1 MTDIHI
7 EWHHHLGMLQRFLM
21 HEEEGLKSFL
31 KFIIFTLKKGLILI
45 EKCHIDMLIILSKGL
60 WIYFISYLWE
70 KHSCI
75 FDVS

>member
-45 EKCHIDMLIILSKGL
+45 EKCHIWHANNTK
-60 WIYFISYLWE
+60 
-70 KHSCI
+70 
-75 FDVS
+75 